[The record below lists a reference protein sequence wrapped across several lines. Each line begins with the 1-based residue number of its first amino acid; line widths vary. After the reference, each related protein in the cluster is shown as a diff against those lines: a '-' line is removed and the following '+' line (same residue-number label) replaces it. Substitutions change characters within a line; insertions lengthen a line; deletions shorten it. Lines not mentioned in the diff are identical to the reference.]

1 MANTLNTQIM
11 LDGPRNSIIKVEG
24 FVDTSDLVAAVII
37 DPATLSGIDRT
48 LSQKALKLRILQC
61 DYIVEDLLSVGLAWQ
76 ATAPVTIASLEGRG
90 KLEAR
95 HYGGLVNGA
104 GAGVTGAITLSTQ
117 GWVAGAILSFS
128 LVFELLKQGR

>member
-24 FVDTSDLVAAVII
+24 FVDTSDLAAAVII
-37 DPATLSGIDRT
+37 DPAVLTGIDRT
-48 LSQKALKLRILQC
+48 LTQKALKLRILQC
-61 DYIVEDLLSVGLAWQ
+61 DYIVEDLLSIGLAWQ
-76 ATAPVTIASLEGRG
+76 ATVPVAIASLEGRG

-95 HYGGLVNGA
+95 RYGGLVNGA

-117 GWVAGAILSFS
+117 GWTAGAILSFS
-128 LVFELLKQGR
+128 LVFELLKQER